1 MNRKSAFRAA
11 LVAGIALT
19 AISTAARAE
28 EAADGAPNDATIVV
42 TGQRQ
47 QYRGDIPVKEL
58 PQSVQII
65 DSRVLQQL
73 NVTRLDAALDLAS
86 GVSKQNNFGG
96 LWDAFAVRG
105 FAGDENFPSGFLVNG
120 FNGGRGYGGPRD
132 ASNIDHIEV
141 LKGPNAAVFGRG
153 EPGGTVNIITKK
165 ATTRDTFGSFSVSG
179 GSFNT
184 YRVEGDYNL
193 KISDS
198 IALRVN
204 GAAEQADSFRD
215 FLHSQ
220 KKVLSPSVLFKLG
233 AGTSLTYE
241 MEYVNQD
248 VPFDR
253 GTIALNGVLGVVP
266 RSRFFGEPGDGQ
278 TAVKVFGHQL
288 QLEQDL
294 GNDWVLLVGGGYR
307 STIFRGYSS
316 DAEIDLLRQT
326 VDNDL
331 TNLARQ
337 RRYRDYA
344 TTNGTV
350 RSELSGKIQ
359 TGPLTHH
366 VILGGDWDEFTIDL
380 HQFRFRGP
388 RPGVAGTASNTIN
401 IYNPVYG
408 QMPTP
413 GSQITNSLEK
423 QKAWGVYFSDQID
436 VTDALKLRFG
446 GRFDHFNQNIL
457 DRNSATGARV
467 VNTYEK
473 FSPTAGLL
481 YKITDSFSIYAGY
494 GRGFRPN
501 SGTGAPPVGQT
512 IGTPFAPEKSQS
524 YEVGLRYASPG
535 NAIVG
540 SIAAYTMKKTN
551 ILTTDPSNGN
561 FSIAAGSA
569 RSKGIEA
576 DLTANLPGDVHI
588 IATYAY
594 TDAAWDTASKDVN
607 FAQPINPGDPL
618 INIPKHAA
626 NLLVT
631 KGFDLGSAGKLT
643 AGAGVNHVSSRLGE
657 TATRFY
663 LPSYTLTR
671 ALLSYEPTDN
681 IRVGVDVTNLF
692 DVTWYASSYSQF
704 WVQPGTPRTITG
716 RVSFSF

>member
-1 MNRKSAFRAA
+1 MKTKTAYRAA
-11 LVAGIALT
+11 LIAGIAL
-19 AISTAARAE
+19 STIPAVAY
-28 EAADGAPNDATIVV
+28 AADTDADATIVV

-58 PQSVQII
+58 PQTVQII
-65 DSRVLQQL
+65 DNKVLQQL

-96 LWDAFAVRG
+96 LWDSFAMRG

-165 ATTRDTFGSFSVSG
+165 ATTRDSFGSFSAAG

-193 KISDS
+193 KVSDS

-204 GAAEQADSFRD
+204 GAAEQSDGFRD
-215 FLHSQ
+215 FQHMQ
-220 KKVLSPSVLFKLG
+220 KKVLSPSVLFKLSDR
-233 AGTSLTYE
+233 TSLTYE
-241 MEYVNQD
+241 MEYVNQQ

-253 GTIALNGVLGVVP
+253 GTIALNGVLGLVP
-266 RSRFFGEPGDGQ
+266 RTRFFGEPGDGP
-278 TAVKVFGHQL
+278 TNVKVLGHQA
-288 QLEQDL
+288 QLEHDF

-316 DAEIDLLRQT
+316 DPEIDLIRQT

-337 RRYRDYA
+337 RRYRDYG

-350 RSELSGKIQ
+350 RGELSGKIH

-366 VILGGDWDEFTIDL
+366 VILGADWDEFDIDL

-388 RPGVAGTASNTIN
+388 RPGVVGTASNTIN
-401 IYNPVYG
+401 IFNPVYG
-408 QMPTP
+408 SMPTP
-413 GSQITNSLEK
+413 TVQITNTLEK
-423 QKAWGVYFSDQID
+423 QKAYGFYFSDQID
-436 VTDALKLRFG
+436 VTDALKIRFG
-446 GRFDHFNQNIL
+446 GRYDHFNQNVL
-457 DRNSATGARV
+457 DRNANTV
-467 VNTYEK
+467 TVNVYNK
-473 FSPTAGLL
+473 FSPSAGLL
-481 YKITDSFSIYAGY
+481 YKITDTLSFYAGY
-494 GRGFRPN
+494 GKGFRPN
-501 SGTGAPPVGQT
+501 SGTGAPPAVGVPGPT
-512 IGTPFAPEKSQS
+512 FAPENSES
-524 YEVGLRYASPG
+524 YEAGLRYVTPG
-535 NAIVG
+535 NGIVA
-540 SIAAYTMKKTN
+540 SVAVYSMKKNN
-551 ILTTDPSNGN
+551 ILTNDPANGG

-569 RSKGIEA
+569 KSKGVEA
-576 DLTANLPGDVHI
+576 DLTANLPGDFHI

-594 TDAAWDTASKDVN
+594 TDAVWDSPSKDPN
-607 FAQPINPGDPL
+607 FGAPILPGDPL
-618 INIPKHAA
+618 INIPKNAA

-631 KGFDLGSAGKLT
+631 KGFDLGNSGKVT
-643 AGAGVNHVSSRLGE
+643 VGAGVNYVSSRLGE
-657 TATRFY
+657 TATKFF

-671 ALLSYEPTDN
+671 ALISYEPTKN
-681 IRVGVDVTNLF
+681 VRIGVDVTNLF

-704 WVQPGTPRTITG
+704 WVAPGAPRTITG
-716 RVSFSF
+716 RVTFSF